1 MNFVKLSA
9 LAIAFGAVIAGCA
22 SVHAQNS
29 ILNTSYDPTREL
41 YKAYNPEF
49 VGYWKIKTGKA
60 ISVQQS
66 HGGSGK
72 QARAVIDG
80 NDADVVTLGIQSDVN
95 AIQKAGLIK
104 PGWEKEFPNNS
115 VPYTSTIAFVVRE
128 GNPKGIKDWS
138 DLVKPDVSVI
148 TSNPKTSA
156 GGRWAYLAAYG
167 QALQTSKGNA
177 AVAKDYI
184 TKLYANV
191 PILDSGARGST
202 NTFVE
207 RGQGDVLIAWENEA
221 LLITKDLGAG
231 KYQIVRPSLTIR
243 AEPPIAIVDANVDK
257 HGTREAAH
265 DYLIGLYSPR
275 GQEIAAENFYRP
287 LKTTGIPKEK
297 LSVFPKVKL
306 FTFEKVFGDWDVVQK
321 AHFDDGGIFDQ
332 VYGKK

>member
-1 MNFVKLSA
+1 MKLTKLSA
-9 LAIAFGAVIAGCA
+9 LAIAVGAVLSGTTSAF
-22 SVHAQNS
+22 AQNS

-49 VGYWKIKTGKA
+49 IGYWKNKTGKT
-60 ISVQQS
+60 IEVQQS

-80 NDADVVTLGIQSDVN
+80 NDADVVTLGIKSDID

-115 VPYTSTIAFVVRE
+115 VPYTSTIAFVVRA
-128 GNPKGIKDWS
+128 GNPKGIKDWN
-138 DLVKPDVSVI
+138 DLIRPGVSVI

-167 QALQTSKGNA
+167 QALQNSHGNA
-177 AVAKDYI
+177 AAAKDYI
-184 TKLYANV
+184 SKLYANV

-221 LLITKDLGAG
+221 LLISRDLGAG
-231 KYQIVRPSLTIR
+231 KYQVVRPSLTIR
-243 AEPPIAIVDANVDK
+243 AEPPIAIVDANATK
-257 HGTREAAH
+257 HGTLQAAH
-265 DYLIGLYSPR
+265 DYLSGLYSVR

-287 LKTTGIPKEK
+287 QYPKGVPAAK
-297 LSVFPKVKL
+297 LAVFPKVKL

-321 AHFDDGGIFDQ
+321 THFDDGGIFDQ
-332 VYGKK
+332 IYKK